1 MKRFT
6 LLAALGLCSI
16 SLFAQDAQKE
26 EPKEEGFVFT
36 TVKELPITS
45 VKNQSRA
52 GTCWCYSSMA
62 FLESELLRM
71 GKGEYDFSEMYIV
84 HQTYLDRADA
94 AVRTHGDVSF
104 SQGGSFYDVIYGM
117 KKFGLVPEEVMRPG
131 VMYGDTLSN
140 HTELTAVSD
149 AVVAA
154 IAKGKLRKLQTDNN
168 HNPLWKKA
176 IAAIHDI
183 YLGKCPEKFTYKGK
197 EYTPHSFFESTGLNP
212 NDYISLT
219 SYTHHPFYEPFVL
232 EIQDNW
238 RWGQSYNLPIDEFM
252 QVFDNAINNG
262 YPIAW
267 GSDVSE
273 QGFTRDGVAVMP
285 DTEKVQELSGSDMA
299 HWLKMKPE
307 EKKLNTKP
315 QPQKWCTQEERQEA
329 YDNWE
334 TTDDHGMLI
343 YGIAKDQEG
352 NDYYMVKNSWGKA
365 GKYDGLWYASKAF
378 VRYKTMNIVVNKN
391 ALPKEIAK
399 KLAKIAGV
407 DIESY
412 GKEML
417 KAGTD
422 ISDFTPFQVINI
434 DSKEFNDK
442 NAKFEI
448 SQVNAVDLDSVFSR
462 QSELEDAI
470 NKEIKE
476 KNLDFYMFAATD
488 ILNANSK
495 IIAIGNKADT
505 VEKAFG
511 VNLENNTA
519 MLNNVVSRKKQMLP
533 NILNN
538 LN

>member
-197 EYTPHSFFESTGLNP
+197 EYTPQSFTESLGLNMD
-212 NDYISLT
+212 DYVELT
-219 SYTHHPFYEPFVL
+219 SFTHKPYYETFSPEVP
-232 EIQDNW
+232 DNW
-238 RWGQSYNLPIDEFM
+238 ENQPMYNLPLDELIGAIDYAL
-252 QVFDNAINNG
+252 NKG
-262 YPIAW
+262 YTVCW
-267 GSDVSE
+267 DGDVSE
-273 QGFTRDGVAVMP
+273 QGFSFKNGIAINPQVEDVKDYSTTDRARFEKMPKYQRMDEVFKFEHPYPEINVTPEIRQDGY
-285 DTEKVQELSGSDMA
+285 EKFV
-299 HWLKMKPE
+299 
-307 EKKLNTKP
+307 
-315 QPQKWCTQEERQEA
+315 
-329 YDNWE
+329 
-334 TTDDHGMLI
+334 TTDDHLMHI
-343 YGIAKDQEG
+343 TGIVKDQNG
-352 NDYYMVKNSWGKA
+352 TKYYITKNSWGADSNKS
-365 GKYDGLWYASKAF
+365 GGYLNMSESY
-378 VRYKTMNIVVNKN
+378 VRAKTICVMVHKDS
-391 ALPKEIAK
+391 LPKELKK
-399 KLAKIAGV
+399 KLGI
-407 DIESY
+407 
-412 GKEML
+412 
-417 KAGTD
+417 
-422 ISDFTPFQVINI
+422 Q
-434 DSKEFNDK
+434 
-442 NAKFEI
+442 
-448 SQVNAVDLDSVFSR
+448 
-462 QSELEDAI
+462 
-470 NKEIKE
+470 
-476 KNLDFYMFAATD
+476 
-488 ILNANSK
+488 
-495 IIAIGNKADT
+495 
-505 VEKAFG
+505 
-511 VNLENNTA
+511 
-519 MLNNVVSRKKQMLP
+519 
-533 NILNN
+533 
-538 LN
+538 